1 MVSLA
6 QVVPTASTCPPQTLN
21 IVAVAHW
28 HAACLTQAVRFLP
41 IAGAGKARAF
51 SARTAASFNAVAVD
65 PESSMPVSNTRY
77 RDSLRWT
84 LGAMVAF
91 GLWPWAVGCGAKAHG
106 GNENDEG
113 TSGHAGARDMAG
125 ASGDA
130 SGAAGAPISGG
141 SSGAGSASGHAE
153 QGGRSF
159 AGESS
164 AGDGGSLGGRSASG
178 GGGASG
184 NAGRAGSGG
193 AAAGGGAVSC
203 VGPTAS
209 FPEFN
214 RSCSSAADCALVAH
228 MTNCCGA
235 MLAIA
240 IATSE
245 TLAFDRAES
254 ICAAQ
259 YPACGC
265 AAQGVEVE
273 DGTQVSWSW
282 QAEVNASCDG
292 GSCKAH
298 YAGETFSCGPHTC
311 TDKQYC
317 GTSSGGPVGAEPS
330 LNCVQTTCTD
340 CACLKLDSACSC
352 SVKDGHLFVSC
363 QRA

>member
-1 MVSLA
+1 
-6 QVVPTASTCPPQTLN
+6 
-21 IVAVAHW
+21 
-28 HAACLTQAVRFLP
+28 
-41 IAGAGKARAF
+41 
-51 SARTAASFNAVAVD
+51 
-65 PESSMPVSNTRY
+65 MPVSNTRY

-184 NAGRAGSGG
+184 NAGRTGSGG